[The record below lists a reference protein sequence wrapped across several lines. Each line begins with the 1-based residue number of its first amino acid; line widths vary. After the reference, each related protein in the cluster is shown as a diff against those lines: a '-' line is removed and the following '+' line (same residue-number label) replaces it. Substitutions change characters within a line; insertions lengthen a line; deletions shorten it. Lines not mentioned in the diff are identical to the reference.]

1 MRAHHGAMALGAAL
15 AALAV
20 GCNDPFGLTQF
31 NYPQVDKID
40 PANGPTKG
48 GTQVTI
54 EGEHFIANTKILFD
68 DKPCLDI
75 NIVSETQI
83 KCVTPV
89 HDAGEAK
96 VKATHETQGTGDRM
110 ATFTF
115 EPPPEYKLKPGDE
128 VGIGKTNITFC
139 PSSTCSGNE
148 TEVAW
153 ISAWIILTAAE
164 NNNED
169 PVYISPDTGQW
180 ELKANYF
187 HRVSNVK
194 NAQGEPSTLFSNS
207 WLAAF
212 GPWDQPQDSVDSGV
226 GTFTT
231 SEPPIPT
238 GSSSYPFFDLA
249 NWDAAQAKFSDYIK
263 AIDANANI
271 KNQQASRRME
281 AWFVDQQAAKE
292 RHVWIIFHSV
302 GMVCSVDEEM
312 VDIPASPMH
321 DQSDFSGVI
330 ITPKANASFGYVTRV
345 AGTYAGQKQYTNCS
359 QDNCRLM
366 NGTTTQCE

>member
-1 MRAHHGAMALGAAL
+1 MRARHGAMALSVALAL
-15 AALAV
+15 AAS
-20 GCNDPFGLTQF
+20 GCNDPFGFTQF
-31 NYPQVDKID
+31 NYPQVDKIE
-40 PANGPTKG
+40 PAVGPTKG

-83 KCVTPV
+83 KCITPV

-110 ATFTF
+110 ATFTY

-128 VGIGKTNITFC
+128 IGFTKTNITYC

-153 ISAWIILTAAE
+153 NSAWIILTPAE

-169 PVYISPDTGQW
+169 PVYISEETGQW
-180 ELKANYF
+180 EVRANYF

-194 NAQGEPSTLFSNS
+194 NAQGEPSTLFGDT

-212 GPWDQPQDSVDSGV
+212 GPYDEPQDAVDSGL

-238 GSSSYPFFDLA
+238 GSSSYPFFDME
-249 NWDAAQAKFSDYIK
+249 NWDSAQAKFSDYVK
-263 AIDANANI
+263 AIDAQANI

-281 AWFVDQQAAKE
+281 AWFVDTQANKE

-312 VDIPASPMH
+312 IDIPASPAR
-321 DQSDFSGVI
+321 DQTDFSGVI
-330 ITPKANASFGYVTRV
+330 ITPKGNASFAYVTRV
-345 AGTYAGQKQYTNCS
+345 DGPNAGRKQYCS
-359 QDNCRLM
+359 CAMDT
-366 NGTTTQCE
+366 GCE